1 MNIIGEVKIKEN
13 ITIYDLANVIETVVS
28 FIIRKENGEIKYRP
42 YYKEL
47 ALNIAIIQYLID
59 GIEIEK
65 DDDTDSI
72 LSGINE
78 HYEILEALNYFVQSS
93 DHYIFIMDNV
103 KDIVEQKKQEYSA
116 PDFSDIKERL
126 LKSIEQE
133 QMLNNLNI
141 KLAKKQNTILSQQT
155 KANEYQMQVMESMT
169 PEEVAELNKKLVSGE
184 FNVDKVAEK
193 TVQKYLDSEIHKK
206 NEKEVIDAQAQK
218 ITELN
223 KYKALHDARN
233 VLADVDDGK

>member
-78 HYEILEALNYFVQSS
+78 HYEILEVLNYFVQSS

-141 KLAKKQNTILSQQT
+141 KFAKKQNTLLFQQI
-155 KANEYQMQVMESMT
+155 KANDYQMKVMDSMT
-169 PEEVAELNKKLVSGE
+169 PEESAELNKKLLSGE
-184 FNVDKVAEK
+184 YDINKVAEMA
-193 TVQKYLDSEIHKK
+193 VRQYLESDIHKGK
-206 NEKEVIDAQAQK
+206 EKELIESQQAT
-218 ITELN
+218 IHDLS
-223 KYKALHDARN
+223 KYKTMHDARN
-233 VLADVDDGK
+233 VLSNAEK

>member
-1 MNIIGEVKIKEN
+1 MKIEKSVRIKKD
-13 ITIYDLANVIETVVS
+13 ITIYDLANVIETIVP
-28 FIIRKENGEIKYRP
+28 FIIRRDEDGITYTP
-42 YYKEL
+42 YYEEL
-47 ALNIAIIQYLID
+47 GMNIGIAKYLIE
-59 GIEIEK
+59 GIEFEK
-65 DDDTDSI
+65 GDDI
-72 LSGINE
+72 LD
-78 HYEILEALNYFVQSS
+78 EILNNKKLSELIAQFSTINPKDYS
-93 DHYIFIMDNV
+93 FIMNNV
-103 KDIVEQKKQEYSA
+103 ADIVEQKKQEYSA

-184 FNVDKVAEK
+184 FNVDKVAEM
-193 TVQKYLDSEIHKK
+193 TVQKYLDSEIHKGK
-206 NEKEVIDAQAQK
+206 EKEVIDTQAQK

>member
-47 ALNIAIIQYLID
+47 GLNIAIIQYLID

-78 HYEILEALNYFVQSS
+78 HYEILETLNYFVQSS

-133 QMLNNLNI
+133 QIMNNLNI
-141 KLAKKQNTILSQQT
+141 KFANKRNTLLSQQI
-155 KANEYQMQVMESMT
+155 KANDYQLKMMDNMT
-169 PEEVAELNKKLVSGE
+169 PEEMTELNKKFLSEE
-184 FNVDKVAEK
+184 FDFEKIADIAVKHYLNSDIYKSKKKDLDELKQSKVVDMNTYNAK
-193 TVQKYLDSEIHKK
+193 
-206 NEKEVIDAQAQK
+206 
-218 ITELN
+218 
-223 KYKALHDARN
+223 N

>member
-1 MNIIGEVKIKEN
+1 MHMKIEKN
-13 ITIYDLANVIETVVS
+13 VRIKKDITIYDLANVIETIVP
-28 FIIRKENGEIKYRP
+28 FIIRKDEDGITYTP

-47 ALNIAIIQYLID
+47 GMNVGIAKYLIE
-59 GIEIEK
+59 GIEFKE
-65 DDDTDSI
+65 DDDI
-72 LSGINE
+72 LDEISNNKKISELIAQFSTINPKD
-78 HYEILEALNYFVQSS
+78 YS
-93 DHYIFIMDNV
+93 FIMNNV
-103 KDIVEQKKQEYSA
+103 ADIVEQKKQEYST

-133 QMLNNLNI
+133 QMLNNINI

-155 KANEYQMQVMESMT
+155 KANEYQMKVMESMT

-184 FNVDKVAEK
+184 FNVDKVAEM

-206 NEKEVIDAQAQK
+206 NEKEVIDTQAHK

-223 KYKALHDARN
+223 KYKALYDARN

>member
-1 MNIIGEVKIKEN
+1 MKIEKN
-13 ITIYDLANVIETVVS
+13 VRIKKDITIYDLANVIENVVP
-28 FIIRKENGEIKYRP
+28 FIIRKDEDGITYTP
-42 YYKEL
+42 YYREL
-47 ALNIAIIQYLID
+47 GANIGIAKYLIE
-59 GIEIEK
+59 GIEFEE
-65 DDDTDSI
+65 DDDI
-72 LSGINE
+72 LNEISNNKKLSELIAQFSTINPKD
-78 HYEILEALNYFVQSS
+78 YS
-93 DHYIFIMDNV
+93 FIMNNV
-103 KDIVEQKKQEYSA
+103 TDIVEQKKQEYSA

-141 KLAKKQNTILSQQT
+141 KLAKKQNTILSQQE
-155 KANEYQMQVMESMT
+155 KANEYQMKVMESMT

-184 FNVDKVAEK
+184 FNVDKVAEM
-193 TVQKYLDSEIHKK
+193 TIQKYLDSEIHKGK
-206 NEKEVIDAQAQK
+206 EKEVIDTQAQK

>member
-1 MNIIGEVKIKEN
+1 MKIEKN
-13 ITIYDLANVIETVVS
+13 VRIKKDITIYDLANVIETIVP
-28 FIIRKENGEIKYRP
+28 FIIRKDEDGITYTP

-47 ALNIAIIQYLID
+47 GMNVGIAKYLIEGIEFEEDD
-59 GIEIEK
+59 GILDEISNNKKLSELIAQFFTINPK
-65 DDDTDSI
+65 DYS
-72 LSGINE
+72 
-78 HYEILEALNYFVQSS
+78 
-93 DHYIFIMDNV
+93 FIMNNV
-103 KDIVEQKKQEYSA
+103 TDIVEQKKQEYSA

-155 KANEYQMQVMESMT
+155 KANEYQMKVMESMT

-184 FNVDKVAEK
+184 FNVDKVAEM
-193 TVQKYLDSEIHKK
+193 TVQKYLDSEIHKGK
-206 NEKEVIDAQAQK
+206 EKEVIDTQAQK

-223 KYKALHDARN
+223 KYKALHEARN

>member
-1 MNIIGEVKIKEN
+1 MHMKIEKN
-13 ITIYDLANVIETVVS
+13 VRIKKDITIYDLANVIETIVP
-28 FIIRKENGEIKYRP
+28 FIIRKDGDGITYTP
-42 YYKEL
+42 YYEEL
-47 ALNIAIIQYLID
+47 GTNVGIAKYLIE
-59 GIEIEK
+59 GIEFEE
-65 DDDTDSI
+65 DDDI
-72 LSGINE
+72 INE
-78 HYEILEALNYFVQSS
+78 ISNNKKLSELIAQFFTINPKDYS
-93 DHYIFIMDNV
+93 FIMNNV
-103 KDIVEQKKQEYSA
+103 TDIVEQKKQEYST

-126 LKSIEQE
+126 LKSIDQE

-184 FNVDKVAEK
+184 FNVDKVAEM
-193 TVQKYLDSEIHKK
+193 TVQKYLDSEIHKGK
-206 NEKEVIDAQAQK
+206 EKEVIDAQAQK

>member
-47 ALNIAIIQYLID
+47 GLNIAIIQYLID

-78 HYEILEALNYFVQSS
+78 HYEILDALNYFVQNS
-93 DHYIFIMDNV
+93 DHYNFIIDNV
-103 KDIVEQKKQEYSA
+103 KDIVEQKKQEYLA

-133 QMLNNLNI
+133 QIMNNLNI
-141 KLAKKQNTILSQQT
+141 KLAKKQNTLLSQQI
-155 KANEYQMQVMESMT
+155 KANDYQLKMMDNMT
-169 PEEVAELNKKLVSGE
+169 PEEMTALNKKFLSEE
-184 FNVDKVAEK
+184 FDFEK
-193 TVQKYLDSEIHKK
+193 IADIAVKHYLDSDIFKSKK
-206 NEKEVIDAQAQK
+206 KDLD
-218 ITELN
+218 ELKQSKVVDMN
-223 KYKALHDARN
+223 TYNARN

>member
-47 ALNIAIIQYLID
+47 GLNIAIIQYLID

-78 HYEILEALNYFVQSS
+78 HYEILDALNYFVQNS
-93 DHYIFIMDNV
+93 DHYTFIMDNV
-103 KDIVEQKKQEYSA
+103 KDIVKQKKQEYSA

-126 LKSIEQE
+126 FKSIEQE
-133 QMLNNLNI
+133 QIMNNLNI
-141 KLAKKQNTILSQQT
+141 KLAKKQNTLLSQQI
-155 KANEYQMQVMESMT
+155 KANDYQLKMMDNMT
-169 PEEVAELNKKLVSGE
+169 PEEMTELNKKFLSEE
-184 FNVDKVAEK
+184 FDFEKIADIAVKHYLNSDIYKNKKKDLDELKQSKVVDMNTYNAK
-193 TVQKYLDSEIHKK
+193 
-206 NEKEVIDAQAQK
+206 
-218 ITELN
+218 
-223 KYKALHDARN
+223 N

>member
-1 MNIIGEVKIKEN
+1 MKIEKN
-13 ITIYDLANVIETVVS
+13 VRIKKDITIYDLANVIETIVS
-28 FIIRKENGEIKYRP
+28 FIIRKDGDGITYTP
-42 YYKEL
+42 YYEEL
-47 ALNIAIIQYLID
+47 GTNVGIAKYLIE
-59 GIEIEK
+59 GIEFEE
-65 DDDTDSI
+65 DDDI
-72 LSGINE
+72 LNEISNNKKLSELIAQFFTINPKD
-78 HYEILEALNYFVQSS
+78 YS
-93 DHYIFIMDNV
+93 FIMNNV
-103 KDIVEQKKQEYSA
+103 ADIVEQKKQEYSA

-155 KANEYQMQVMESMT
+155 KANEYQMKIMESMT

-184 FNVDKVAEK
+184 FNVDKVAER
-193 TVQKYLDSEIHKK
+193 TVQKYLDSEIHKGK
-206 NEKEVIDAQAQK
+206 EKEVIDTQAQK

>member
-1 MNIIGEVKIKEN
+1 MNSIGEVKIKEN

-78 HYEILEALNYFVQSS
+78 HYQILEALNYFVQSS
-93 DHYIFIMDNV
+93 DHYNFIMDNV

-141 KLAKKQNTILSQQT
+141 KLAKKQNTVLSQQS
-155 KANEYQMQVMESMT
+155 KANEYQMKVMESMT

-184 FNVDKVAEK
+184 FNVDKVAEM
-193 TVQKYLDSEIHKK
+193 TVQKYLDSEIHKGK
-206 NEKEVIDAQAQK
+206 EKEVIDTQAQK

>member
-1 MNIIGEVKIKEN
+1 MKIEKSVRIKKD
-13 ITIYDLANVIETVVS
+13 ITIYDLANVIETIVP
-28 FIIRKENGEIKYRP
+28 FIIRKDEDGITYTP

-47 ALNIAIIQYLID
+47 GMNVGIAKYLIE
-59 GIEIEK
+59 GIEFEE
-65 DDDTDSI
+65 DDDI
-72 LSGINE
+72 LDEISNNKKLSELIAQFSTINPKD
-78 HYEILEALNYFVQSS
+78 YS
-93 DHYIFIMDNV
+93 FIMNNV
-103 KDIVEQKKQEYSA
+103 TDIVEQKKQEYSA

-141 KLAKKQNTILSQQT
+141 KLAKKQNTILSQQA
-155 KANEYQMQVMESMT
+155 KVNEYQMKVMESMT

-184 FNVDKVAEK
+184 FNVDKVAEM

-206 NEKEVIDAQAQK
+206 NEKELIDAQAEK
-218 ITELN
+218 ITELS
-223 KYKALHDARN
+223 KYKAEHDTRN

>member
-1 MNIIGEVKIKEN
+1 MHMKIEKN
-13 ITIYDLANVIETVVS
+13 VRIKKDITIYDLANVIETIVP
-28 FIIRKENGEIKYRP
+28 FIIRKDGDGITYTP
-42 YYKEL
+42 YYEEL
-47 ALNIAIIQYLID
+47 GTNVGIAKYLIE
-59 GIEIEK
+59 GIEFEE
-65 DDDTDSI
+65 DDDI
-72 LSGINE
+72 INE
-78 HYEILEALNYFVQSS
+78 ISNNKKLSELIAQFFTINPKDYS
-93 DHYIFIMDNV
+93 FIMNNV
-103 KDIVEQKKQEYSA
+103 TDIVEQKKQEYST

-126 LKSIEQE
+126 LKSIDQE

-155 KANEYQMQVMESMT
+155 KANEYQMKVMESMT

-184 FNVDKVAEK
+184 FNVDKVAEM
-193 TVQKYLDSEIHKK
+193 TVQKYLDSEIHKGK
-206 NEKEVIDAQAQK
+206 EKEVIDAQAQK

>member
-1 MNIIGEVKIKEN
+1 MKIEKN
-13 ITIYDLANVIETVVS
+13 VRIKKDITIYDLANVIETIVP
-28 FIIRKENGEIKYRP
+28 FIIRKDEDRITYTP
-42 YYKEL
+42 YYEEL
-47 ALNIAIIQYLID
+47 GMHVGIAKYLIE
-59 GIEIEK
+59 GIEFEE
-65 DDDTDSI
+65 DDDI
-72 LSGINE
+72 LDEISNNKKLSELIAQFSTINPKD
-78 HYEILEALNYFVQSS
+78 YSFILT
-93 DHYIFIMDNV
+93 NV
-103 KDIVEQKKQEYSA
+103 ADIVEQKKQEYSA

-155 KANEYQMQVMESMT
+155 KANEYQMKVMESMT

-184 FNVDKVAEK
+184 FNVDKVAEM
-193 TVQKYLDSEIHKK
+193 TIQKYLDSEIHKGK
-206 NEKEVIDAQAQK
+206 EKEVIDAQAEK

-223 KYKALHDARN
+223 KYNALHDARN

>member
-1 MNIIGEVKIKEN
+1 MKIEKN
-13 ITIYDLANVIETVVS
+13 VRIKKDITIYDLANVIETIVP
-28 FIIRKENGEIKYRP
+28 FIIRKDEDGITYTP

-47 ALNIAIIQYLID
+47 GMNVGIAKYLIEGIEFEEDD
-59 GIEIEK
+59 GILDEISNNKKLSELIAQFFTINPK
-65 DDDTDSI
+65 DYS
-72 LSGINE
+72 
-78 HYEILEALNYFVQSS
+78 
-93 DHYIFIMDNV
+93 FIMNNV
-103 KDIVEQKKQEYSA
+103 TDIVEQKKQEYSA

-184 FNVDKVAEK
+184 FNVDKVAEM

-206 NEKEVIDAQAQK
+206 NEKELIDAQAEK
-218 ITELN
+218 ITELS
-223 KYKALHDARN
+223 KYKAEHDTRN
-233 VLADVDDGK
+233 VLIDVDDGK